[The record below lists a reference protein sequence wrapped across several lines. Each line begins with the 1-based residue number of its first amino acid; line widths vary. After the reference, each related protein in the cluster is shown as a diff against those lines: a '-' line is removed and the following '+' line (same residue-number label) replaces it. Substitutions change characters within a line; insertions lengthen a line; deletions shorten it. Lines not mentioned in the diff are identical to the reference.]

1 MSGGEDLNPI
11 HKKFL
16 RRSTIMAQHYGYGGK
31 LLRVNLSTGDIS
43 TTPTQLYSELFV
55 GGRGIALK
63 IHWDEVSPEID
74 ALHPENRLVFMTGPV
89 GGVPGF
95 AGSRWMVSAKSPVRN
110 MWSYCN
116 LGGSWGAR
124 LKFAGYDGII
134 VNGKSDRLVYLFIE
148 DDQVEIRDASH
159 LKGKGA
165 IEAGNE
171 LVDELGKDFRFVAI
185 GAAGENRVHF
195 ATLTGDQ
202 DSSGSG
208 GLGAVMGSKNLKA
221 IAVKGTGKIEVAD
234 KDEATFLRKRLK
246 ALKLPPTLWKS
257 MLPEDRMKRDM
268 CFGCING
275 CMRANYR
282 TDDGEAGKYICQSAM
297 FYEIRANRYY
307 GKVTEVPYIAN
318 KLCDDYG
325 MDTRAV
331 EALIMWLSR
340 CHKSNTVTEE
350 ETGLPLNEMGSL
362 AFIEKFLHKI
372 AFREGFGDI
381 MADGTIK
388 AAEKVGQGSEKFITD
403 YMAKTGEIHVYGA
416 RLYLATGLLYAFDPR
431 LPIQQLHEIS
441 SQSILWAARELG
453 KDIKCFKKGEMENYL
468 TSDVFRAMAK
478 RFWGDEIC
486 GDFSTYDGKAAAA
499 AKIQDRQNAKE
510 CLILCDFSYPIYHSP
525 ATEDHVGD
533 PSLESRILAAVTG
546 RDIDEQG
553 LYKAAERVFNVQRAI
568 MVREG
573 QKGREYD
580 TIEEFNFTIPLRGDY
595 GNPDCLVPGKDG
607 KPFARKG
614 MVVDRDEFERMKDEF
629 YRIRGWEIASGFQKR
644 SQLEALALAD
654 VADVMER
661 EGFLA

>member
-1 MSGGEDLNPI
+1 
-11 HKKFL
+11 
-16 RRSTIMAQHYGYGGK
+16 MAQQYGYAGK
-31 LLRVNLSTGDIS
+31 LLRVNLTTEEIS
-43 TTPTQLYSELFV
+43 TVPTRTYSDLFI

-74 ALHPENRLVFMTGPV
+74 ALDPENRLVFMTGPV

-95 AGSRWMVSAKSPVRN
+95 AGSRWMVSGKSPVRN

-116 LGGSWGAR
+116 LGGAWGAK
-124 LKFAGYDGII
+124 LKFAGYDGIVI
-134 VNGKSDRLVYLFIE
+134 HGKSDRLVYLLIE
-148 DDQVEIRDASH
+148 DDKVEIRDASR

-165 IEAGNE
+165 IKAGNE
-171 LVDELGKDFRFVAI
+171 LVAELGKPFRFVAV
-185 GAAGENRVHF
+185 GAAGENSVHF

-221 IAVKGTGKIEVAD
+221 IAVNGTGKIVVAD
-234 KDEATFLRKRLK
+234 KENVGFLRKKIKSLR
-246 ALKLPPTLWKS
+246 LPPTLWKS
-257 MLPEDRMKRDM
+257 MLPEERMKRDM

-275 CMRANYR
+275 CMRANYI
-282 TDDGEAGKYICQSAM
+282 TDNGEAGKYICQSAM
-297 FYEIRANRYY
+297 FYEIRAKRYY
-307 GKVTEVPYIAN
+307 GEVTEVPYIAN

-340 CHKSNTVTEE
+340 CHKSNAVSVEE
-350 ETGLPLNEMGSL
+350 ARLPLDKMGSL
-362 AFIEKFLHKI
+362 EFIEQFLHKI
-372 AFREGFGDI
+372 AFREGFGDV

-388 AAEKVGQGSEKFITD
+388 AAEKVGKGSDKFITD

-441 SQSILWAARELG
+441 TQSIMWAARELG
-453 KDIKCFKKGEMENYL
+453 KDFKSFKKGGMENYL

-499 AKIQDRQNAKE
+499 AKIIDRQNAKE
-510 CLILCDFSYPIYHSP
+510 CLILCDFSYPIYHSH
-525 ATEDHVGD
+525 ATKDHAGD
-533 PSLESRILAAVTG
+533 PGLESRIFAAITG

-553 LYKAAERVFNVQRAI
+553 LYKAAERVFNIQRAI

-573 QKGREYD
+573 QKGRD
-580 TIEEFNFTIPLRGDY
+580 FDVIEEFNFTMPLRGDY
-595 GNPDCLVPGKDG
+595 GNPDCLVPGRDG

-629 YRIRGWEIASGFQKR
+629 YQIRGWDVATGFQTRAK
-644 SQLEALALAD
+644 LDELDLAD
-654 VADVMER
+654 VADVMSR
-661 EGFLA
+661 EGCLV